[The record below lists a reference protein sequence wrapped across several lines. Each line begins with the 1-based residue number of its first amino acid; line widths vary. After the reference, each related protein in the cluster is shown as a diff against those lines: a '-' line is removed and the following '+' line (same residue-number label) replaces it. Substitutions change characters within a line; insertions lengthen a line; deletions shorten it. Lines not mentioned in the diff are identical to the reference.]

1 MAGWW
6 RKPYLIMMLHGWWR
20 ADAWLTARG
29 KPLALSKHAA
39 HAMNNERPEIDL
51 EDVVLTL
58 EEPDTDSREHGARRR
73 VGCRTLVARY
83 EENEDRIYVR
93 TVSATRSR

>member
-1 MAGWW
+1 
-6 RKPYLIMMLHGWWR
+6 MLAVVRW
-20 ADAWLTARG
+20 TARG

-39 HAMNNERPEIDL
+39 HAMNNECPEIDL

-58 EEPDTDSREHGARRR
+58 EEPHADSREHGARRWD
-73 VGCRTLVARY
+73 GFRTLVVRY
-83 EENEDRIYVR
+83 EENEERIYVR